1 MTRLHA
7 YRIKRL
13 HRECDLLLAKAAK
26 HARPHVQSQFQIGY
40 VPPLQHMAPR
50 SKRPSGRYFLLVL
63 AVVVSVIC
71 INVTQPHE
79 AAAVTTVARK

>member
-13 HRECDLLLAKAAK
+13 HRECDQLLAKAAK

-40 VPPLQHMAPR
+40 VPPLQHFAPR
-50 SKRPSGRYFLLVL
+50 SKRPSGRYLLLVL
-63 AVVVSVIC
+63 AVVISVVC
-71 INVTQPHE
+71 FNVTKPHE
-79 AAAVTTVARK
+79 AAAVTTIAGK